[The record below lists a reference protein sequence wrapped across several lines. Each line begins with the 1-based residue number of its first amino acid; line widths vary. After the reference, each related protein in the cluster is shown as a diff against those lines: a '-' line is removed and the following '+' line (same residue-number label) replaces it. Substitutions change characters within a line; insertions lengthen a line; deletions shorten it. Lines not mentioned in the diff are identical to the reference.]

1 MKNKLF
7 EKKTAKLCYEHI
19 GGKLGSL
26 LLEQFIE
33 KGWLAKENSGDK
45 HFYITEVGEKEFT
58 KLGIDLSKL
67 ISSDSVFISGS

>member
-7 EKKTAKLCYEHI
+7 EKTAKLCYEHI

-33 KGWLAKENSGDK
+33 KGWLAKENLRISI
-45 HFYITEVGEKEFT
+45 FILP
-58 KLGIDLSKL
+58 KLGKGIYQTRY
-67 ISSDSVFISGS
+67 